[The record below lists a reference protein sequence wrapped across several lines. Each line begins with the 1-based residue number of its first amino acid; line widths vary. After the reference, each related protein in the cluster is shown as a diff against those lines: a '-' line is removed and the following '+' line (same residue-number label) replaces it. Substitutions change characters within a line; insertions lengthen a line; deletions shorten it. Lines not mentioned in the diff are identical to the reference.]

1 MAAPDP
7 SDEDLLEAYCNGE
20 SDAFEL
26 FFRRHLRRVC
36 AYALKKRVARDEA
49 SEVAQEVFLKLH
61 VHIVDYEIGK
71 KALPWFFTIVHNTCI
86 DWLRRQIR
94 ASRNQVDC
102 KDADVEFLTTSKF
115 EPLPE
120 FNAEDEALSA
130 LHSLP
135 EEQRKIV
142 EMRIVDDLSFKD
154 ISEKTGRTEI
164 ALRKSYSRSVQLLRK
179 WLHKPPEGDS

>member
-1 MAAPDP
+1 MVELDP
-7 SDEDLLEAYCNGE
+7 SDEQLLEAYCHGD

-26 FFRRHLRRVC
+26 FFRRHLHRVC
-36 AYALKKRVARDEA
+36 AYALKKGVARDEA

-94 ASRNQVDC
+94 ARRNHVESHDLDFEFFAPLKFKLGSDSR
-102 KDADVEFLTTSKF
+102 T
-115 EPLPE
+115 
-120 FNAEDEALSA
+120 EDEALSA
-130 LHSLP
+130 LHELP

-142 EMRIVDDLSFKD
+142 EMRIVDELSFKE

-179 WLHKPPEGDS
+179 WLHKTPGGDS